1 MVSKQQSGGNITQVS
16 LVLPAYNEVARI
28 EKTVNQT
35 AETLKDITPS
45 FEIII
50 AEDGSSDGTDQVA
63 DKLAMEYSY
72 VSHLHSDSRQG
83 RGRALNR
90 AFKFA
95 SGDIFC
101 YVDVDLATDMSH
113 LKELIES
120 VSEEGYDFATGSRMM
135 PQSNV
140 KRPLRRGIASKGFN
154 FLVRTF
160 LHSKLYD
167 HQCGFK
173 AFKKTPLFELMDTVE
188 DKHWFW
194 DTELMVL
201 AQARGFK
208 VKEFPVVWR
217 HGGATKVNLKKDVLG
232 MGSQIFRLRRNLKR
246 QSKKKAGKFC
256 EGYFDQS
263 RI

>member
-1 MVSKQQSGGNITQVS
+1 M
-16 LVLPAYNEVARI
+16 PAYNEVTRI

-50 AEDGSSDGTDQVA
+50 AEDGSSDGTDRIA
-63 DKLAMEYSY
+63 NKLATDYSY

-83 RGRALNR
+83 RGKALNR
-90 AFKFA
+90 AFKYA
-95 SGDIFC
+95 SGDVLC
-101 YVDVDLATDMSH
+101 YIDVDLTTDMSH

-120 VSEEGYDFATGSRMM
+120 ISIEGYDFATGSRMM

-140 KRPLRRGIASKGFN
+140 KRPLKRGIASKGFN
-154 FLVRTF
+154 FLVHAF

-173 AFKKTPLFELMDTVE
+173 AFKKEPLFELIDEVQ

-201 AQARGFK
+201 AQSRGFM
-208 VKEFPVVWR
+208 VKEFPVIWR
-217 HGGATKVNLKKDVLG
+217 HGGTTKVNLKKDILG
-232 MGSQIFRLRRNLKR
+232 MGSQIFRLRRSLKK
-246 QSKKKAGKFC
+246 QSKKKAVK
-256 EGYFDQS
+256 S
-263 RI
+263 

>member
-1 MVSKQQSGGNITQVS
+1 M
-16 LVLPAYNEVARI
+16 VLPAFNEVERI

-35 AETLKDITPS
+35 IETLKEITVS

-50 AEDGSSDGTDQVA
+50 AEDGSSDGTDKIA
-63 DKLAMEYSY
+63 DKLAREYDC
-72 VSHLHSDSRQG
+72 VIHLHSDSRQG

-90 AFKFA
+90 ALNHA
-95 SGDIFC
+95 SGDVLC
-101 YVDVDLATDMSH
+101 YIDVDLATDMNH

-120 VSEEGYDFATGSRMM
+120 VSLEGYDFATGSRMM

-140 KRPLRRGIASKGFN
+140 KRPLKRGIASKGFN
-154 FLVRTF
+154 LLVRTF

-173 AFKKTPLFELMDTVE
+173 AFKKKPLFELIDTVK

-201 AQARGFK
+201 AQSRGFK
-208 VKEFPVVWR
+208 VKEFPVVWK
-217 HGGATKVNLKKDVLG
+217 HGGATKVNLKKDVLE
-232 MGSQIFRLRRNLKR
+232 MGSQILRLRRSLKR
-246 QSKKKAGKFC
+246 ELNRKAVRPC
-256 EGYFDQS
+256 EGFFEQN
-263 RI
+263 

>member
-1 MVSKQQSGGNITQVS
+1 MLIKQQSGVNITKVS

-35 AETLKDITPS
+35 AETLKDITSS

-50 AEDGSSDGTDQVA
+50 AEDGSSDGTDRVA
-63 DKLAMEYSY
+63 DKLAMQNSY
-72 VSHLHSDSRQG
+72 VRHLHSDSRQG

-95 SGDIFC
+95 SGDVLC
-101 YVDVDLATDMSH
+101 YIDVDLATDMGH

-120 VSEEGYDFATGSRMM
+120 ISEEGYDFATGSRMM

-140 KRPLRRGIASKGFN
+140 KRPLKRGIASKGFN
-154 FLVRTF
+154 FMVRTF

-173 AFKKTPLFELMDTVE
+173 AFKRAPLFELIDTVQ

-201 AQARGFK
+201 AQSRKFK

-217 HGGATKVNLKKDVLG
+217 HGGATKVNMKKDILG
-232 MGSQIFRLRRNLKR
+232 MGSQIFRLRQSLKR
-246 QSKKKAGKFC
+246 QSREKAAKSC
-256 EGYFDQS
+256 EGCFEQN
-263 RI
+263 

>member
-1 MVSKQQSGGNITQVS
+1 M
-16 LVLPAYNEVARI
+16 LPAYNEVARI

-35 AETLKDITPS
+35 AETLKDITSS

-50 AEDGSSDGTDQVA
+50 AEDGSSDGTDRVA
-63 DKLAMEYSY
+63 DNLAMEHSY

-83 RGRALNR
+83 RGMALNR
-90 AFKFA
+90 ALKYA
-95 SGDIFC
+95 SGDVLC
-101 YVDVDLATDMSH
+101 YIDVDLATDMSH

-120 VSEEGYDFATGSRMM
+120 ISLEGYDFATGSRMM

-140 KRPLRRGIASKGFN
+140 KRPLKRDIASKGYN
-154 FLVRTF
+154 FLVRIF

-173 AFKKTPLFELMDTVE
+173 AFKKAPLFELIDTVQ

-201 AQARGFK
+201 AQSWGFK
-208 VKEFPVVWR
+208 IKEFPVVWR
-217 HGGATKVNLKKDVLG
+217 HGGATKVNLKKDILG
-232 MGSQIFRLRRNLKR
+232 MGSQIFRLRRSLEK
-246 QSKKKAGKFC
+246 QSKKKAVKSC
-256 EGYFDQS
+256 EGCFEQN
-263 RI
+263 

>member
-1 MVSKQQSGGNITQVS
+1 LI
-16 LVLPAYNEVARI
+16 LPAYNEVARI

-35 AETLKDITPS
+35 AETLREITSS

-50 AEDGSSDGTDQVA
+50 AEDGSSDGTDRVA
-63 DKLAMEYSY
+63 GKLAMEHNY

-95 SGDIFC
+95 SGDVLC
-101 YVDVDLATDMSH
+101 YIDVDLATDMSH

-120 VSEEGYDFATGSRMM
+120 ISVEGYDFATGSRMM

-140 KRPLRRGIASKGFN
+140 KRPLKRGIASRGFN
-154 FLVRTF
+154 FLVHTF

-173 AFKKTPLFELMDTVE
+173 AFKKDPLFKLIDQVQDE
-188 DKHWFW
+188 HWFW

-201 AQARGFK
+201 AQSRGFK

-217 HGGATKVNLKKDVLG
+217 HGGTTTVNLKRDVID
-232 MGSQIFRLRRNLKR
+232 MGSQIFRLWWSLNR
-246 QSKKKAGKFC
+246 QSKKKKEKSC
-256 EGYFDQS
+256 EGCFE
-263 RI
+263 